1 MTRGYLVELLSIE
14 AFYGPGLTVE
24 EAIKLEKHERF
35 LEGMEAALISYAD
48 ECAIQKLGNDE
59 RFNPDIMDQELIN
72 AGVYPSYDE
81 CGVRDDVL
89 DAFGV

>member
-1 MTRGYLVELLSIE
+1 MTRSYLVELLSIE

-24 EAIKLEKHERF
+24 EAIKLEKHERL
-35 LEGMEAALISYAD
+35 LEYTEAALISYAQ
-48 ECAIQKLGNDE
+48 ECVNQEPGDDE

-81 CGVRDDVL
+81 SGARDDVL

>member
-14 AFYGPGLTVE
+14 AFY
-24 EAIKLEKHERF
+24 
-35 LEGMEAALISYAD
+35 
-48 ECAIQKLGNDE
+48 
-59 RFNPDIMDQELIN
+59 

-81 CGVRDDVL
+81 RGVRDDVL

>member
-35 LEGMEAALISYAD
+35 LESGGYGNSAALIPDALERID
-48 ECAIQKLGNDE
+48 DE